1 MIKRLFFMSLVT
13 LMLLLSSIPVSAKNL
28 SKYQTT
34 KETEKVLSTGIVENI
49 DVHITKR
56 VIDSVTAT
64 YTIKEDY
71 NEDTINIVPGIFKAI
86 SESDG
91 YVPGDGIKVN
101 IQIINKS
108 NNKYLYKDKSFI
120 LSTMDISNYEERLE
134 NSKGFDGQVIAG
146 TFGPNRTANTAIR
159 TLYGKSIKKDMMLD
173 EALGKKLEEKGYKGI
188 EELNKYYLD
197 FYNKKYNLECTKL
210 EDFPAKVVSEIFN
223 GNDLPIKESN
233 LEIVELGYNYWYNML
248 FSLLFGDEKYDYK
261 TSDLT
266 SVGSYMRNREL
277 GNNYFAKDL
286 ETINPMGENNLTTM
300 KFFIN
305 GPYTTNAYMNYEF
318 SSYLEFQLVKE
329 QKEEVEVSNVV
340 EEQTDEIIPPKTGV

>member
-1 MIKRLFFMSLVT
+1 MKRKLFLIMVIA
-13 LMLLLSSIPVSAKNL
+13 LLLLISSIPVSAKNL
-28 SKYQTT
+28 SKYQTVKT
-34 KETEKVLSTGIVENI
+34 KEKTLSTGIVEKI
-49 DVHITKR
+49 DVNITKR

-64 YTIKEDY
+64 YTIPENY
-71 NEDTINIVPGIFKAI
+71 NKDIIDIVPTIFKSI

-91 YVPGDGIKVN
+91 YLPGNGIKVD
-101 IQIINKS
+101 IKIVNKS
-108 NNKYLYKDKSFI
+108 NNKYHYKDKSFI
-120 LSTMDISNYEERLE
+120 LSTMDISNYQEKIIG
-134 NSKGFDGQVIAG
+134 SKGFDGQEIASSY
-146 TFGPNRTANTAIR
+146 GPDRTANTALR
-159 TLYGKSIKKDMMLD
+159 SLYQKSIKKDMVTD
-173 EALGKKLEEKGYKGI
+173 EALAEKLKENGYKGI
-188 EELNKYYLD
+188 EELDKYYLD

-233 LEIVELGYNYWYNML
+233 LEIVELGYNYWYNIL

-277 GNNYFAKDL
+277 GNNYFTKDL

-340 EEQTDEIIPPKTGV
+340 EEQTDEIIHPKTGV

>member
-1 MIKRLFFMSLVT
+1 MKRKLFLIMVIA
-13 LMLLLSSIPVSAKNL
+13 LLLLISSIPVSAKNL
-28 SKYQTT
+28 SKYQTVKI
-34 KETEKVLSTGIVENI
+34 KEKTLSTGIVEKI
-49 DVHITKR
+49 DVNITKR

-64 YTIKEDY
+64 YTIPENY
-71 NEDTINIVPGIFKAI
+71 NEDTIDIVPTIFKAI

-173 EALGKKLEEKGYKGI
+173 ETLGKKLEETGYKGI

-197 FYNKKYNLECTKL
+197 FYNKKYNLECKNL
-210 EDFPAKVVSEIFN
+210 EDLPANVISEIFN
-223 GNDLPIKESN
+223 GNNYPIKESN
-233 LEIVELGYNYWYNML
+233 LEIAELGYNYWYNIL
-248 FSLLFGDEKYDYK
+248 FSVLFGDEKYDYK
-261 TSDLT
+261 TSNL
-266 SVGSYMRNREL
+266 SAIGSYMRNKEL
-277 GNNYFAKDL
+277 GNDYFTKDL
-286 ETINPMGENNLTTM
+286 GIINPLSENILTTM
-300 KFFIN
+300 NFYIN

-318 SSYLEFQLVKE
+318 GAYMEFQLTKE
-329 QKEEVEVSNVV
+329 KTKEIETINIDENKN
-340 EEQTDEIIPPKTGV
+340 DEIVPPKTGV